1 MDLQLYLDASEPA
14 SCRPRQPALSSSVGF
29 FQQSLTPSTAISGNW
44 CLTRL
49 LLHIIYLFP
58 PFLPPGPFCQESCS
72 LGRRQAGED
81 GGEDPSEPL
90 PCSSSSSNPAG
101 AMSTRQEARSEGG
114 DSKKGGQEAEL
125 RDRAHLSQ
133 RRRLK
138 QATQFLH
145 KDSADLLPLDS
156 LKRLGTSKDLQP
168 HSVLQRRLV
177 EGNQSRLQGESPLV
191 QALVHGQENRKKT
204 SETEIPA
211 LLVNCKCRDQV
222 LRVAVDTGTHHNQI
236 SAGCL
241 SRLGLGKRVLKAP
254 GGDLAP
260 GPPTQVEQLELQLG
274 QETVACSAQV
284 VDVESP
290 EFCLGLQ
297 TLLSL
302 KCCIDLEHG
311 VLRLKAPF
319 PELPFL
325 PLHQEPGQ

>member
-1 MDLQLYLDASEPA
+1 
-14 SCRPRQPALSSSVGF
+14 
-29 FQQSLTPSTAISGNW
+29 
-44 CLTRL
+44 
-49 LLHIIYLFP
+49 
-58 PFLPPGPFCQESCS
+58 
-72 LGRRQAGED
+72 
-81 GGEDPSEPL
+81 
-90 PCSSSSSNPAG
+90 
-101 AMSTRQEARSEGG
+101 MSTRQVARKDER
-114 DSKKGGQEAEL
+114 DTDVRRQEAEL
-125 RDRAHLSQ
+125 QNRAHLSQ
-133 RRRLK
+133 ERRLK

-168 HSVLQRRLV
+168 HSVIQRRLMA
-177 EGNQSRLQGESPLV
+177 GNQSQLQGESPLT
-191 QALVHGQENRKKT
+191 QALTQDQNSKET
-204 SETEIPA
+204 WTTEIPV
-211 LLVNCKCRDQV
+211 LLVNCKCQDQL
-222 LRVAVDTGTHHNQI
+222 LRVAVNTGTQYNQI

-241 SRLGLGKRVLKAP
+241 SRLGLEKRVLKSP

-260 GPPTQVEQLELQLG
+260 GPPAQVEQLELQLG

-302 KCCIDLEHG
+302 KSCIDLERG

-325 PLHQEPGQ
+325 PLYQDPGQ

>member
-1 MDLQLYLDASEPA
+1 MLFIFPLSLPWRP
-14 SCRPRQPALSSSVGF
+14 SC
-29 FQQSLTPSTAISGNW
+29 W
-44 CLTRL
+44 K
-49 LLHIIYLFP
+49 
-58 PFLPPGPFCQESCS
+58 ESCS
-72 LGRRQAGED
+72 TGRRQAGRSRED
-81 GGEDPSEPL
+81 SVTPPPSSPW
-90 PCSSSSSNPAG
+90 PTPPAG
-101 AMSTRQEARSEGG
+101 AMSTKQEARRDEGEARTR
-114 DSKKGGQEAEL
+114 GQEAQL

-133 RRRLK
+133 QRRLK

-168 HSVLQRRLV
+168 RSVIQRRLV
-177 EGNQSRLQGESPLV
+177 EGNPNWLQGEPPRM
-191 QALVHGQENRKKT
+191 QALIHGQESRRKT
-204 SETEIPA
+204 SRTEIPA
-211 LLVNCKCRDQV
+211 LLVNCKCQDQL
-222 LRVAVDTGTHHNQI
+222 LRVAVDTGTQYNRI

-241 SRLGLGKRVLKAP
+241 SRLGLEKRVLKASA
-254 GGDLAP
+254 GDLSP

-274 QETVACSAQV
+274 QETVVCSAQV
-284 VDVESP
+284 VDAESP

-325 PLHQEPGQ
+325 PLYQEPGQ